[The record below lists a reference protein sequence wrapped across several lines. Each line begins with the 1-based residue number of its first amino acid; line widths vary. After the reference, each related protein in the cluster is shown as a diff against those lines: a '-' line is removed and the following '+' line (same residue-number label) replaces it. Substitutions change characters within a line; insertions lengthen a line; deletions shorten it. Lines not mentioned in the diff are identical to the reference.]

1 MIGHENTVNKPIVKE
16 EETEEVE
23 EKGRRQMKKY
33 LILLFILIQGLVFQQ
48 LRVYLI

>member
-23 EKGRRQMKKY
+23 EKGEEDKWKN
-33 LILLFILIQGLVFQQ
+33 I
-48 LRVYLI
+48 